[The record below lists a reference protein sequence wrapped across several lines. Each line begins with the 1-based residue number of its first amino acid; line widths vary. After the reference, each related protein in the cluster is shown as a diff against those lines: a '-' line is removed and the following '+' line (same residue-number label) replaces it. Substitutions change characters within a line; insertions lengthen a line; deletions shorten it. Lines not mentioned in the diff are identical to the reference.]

1 MQVKILD
8 FVSLPGETSK
18 IVSNSLLETLNKNN
32 LTNKLVAYCADN
44 ANTNFGGVNRKGDN
58 NIFSEIKNKLPLKI
72 LGVGCAAHIVNNAIN
87 TAADLLPVDIESIV
101 TKIYGYFYIFTV
113 RTEKLKEFCEEAD
126 VTYRKLLG
134 YSKTR
139 WLALMPAIERI
150 LKLYNPLKA
159 YFLSV
164 EKCPKVIEIF
174 FKDESSE
181 FWMKFLHA
189 QSALFYDTVKKIE
202 GNKVTIMEVA
212 DELNLLKA
220 KYRKRIEE
228 EYVPSGLKSDLTKL
242 VENGILQR
250 LWCISHI
257 KLFYSNCLQYLELWT
272 AQFSEVNHFNWTRL
286 KEALTWNDVEKSFEY
301 LSENFAWDNES
312 DLFDEFSCV
321 QEFVSEEKV
330 QSWNDQNIYLPIPDG
345 STFSII

>member
-1 MQVKILD
+1 
-8 FVSLPGETSK
+8 
-18 IVSNSLLETLNKNN
+18 
-32 LTNKLVAYCADN
+32 
-44 ANTNFGGVNRKGDN
+44 
-58 NIFSEIKNKLPLKI
+58 
-72 LGVGCAAHIVNNAIN
+72 
-87 TAADLLPVDIESIV
+87 
-101 TKIYGYFYIFTV
+101 
-113 RTEKLKEFCEEAD
+113 
-126 VTYRKLLG
+126 
-134 YSKTR
+134 
-139 WLALMPAIERI
+139 
-150 LKLYNPLKA
+150 
-159 YFLSV
+159 
-164 EKCPKVIEIF
+164 
-174 FKDESSE
+174 
-181 FWMKFLHA
+181 MKFLHA

-228 EYVPSGLKSDLTKL
+228 EYVPLGLKSDLTKL

-312 DLFDEFSCV
+312 DLFGRIFLCSRIC
-321 QEFVSEEKV
+321 
-330 QSWNDQNIYLPIPDG
+330 I
-345 STFSII
+345 